1 MNEDSEH
8 NSNSPPKKSE
18 DLIGLAMQIYEKG
31 APTSSA
37 LEIESQK
44 KL

>member
-1 MNEDSEH
+1 MSPSKINEESEQ
-8 NSNSPPKKSE
+8 NNSPPKKSE

-37 LEIESQK
+37 IE
-44 KL
+44 